1 MAWNE
6 VKSINTT
13 VNSYP
18 GYSTR
23 STSGGEPDPNGVYIA
38 GHYYLKFVGKLYVDS
53 ENSSHYRLQLT
64 CSVTNKYQNWGG
76 YWSSNGGYG
85 IKIEFSGNK
94 IHSQQI
100 NTPLSV
106 YSNPGTYST
115 FANVD
120 FDFNISSS
128 GTLKLKTQVFKGGAG
143 RVGSQSALP
152 ANCKGATASQGF
164 SGSYSNFIDYEIP
177 DPYKP
182 PSVNILDYNLIG
194 RLGYEDWWAKY
205 KVNKGTD
212 AIQWSR
218 IHVWRPNNTDY
229 NKDFNGNNSG
239 EIQHSYTVPSGDV
252 FEHGKKYSAEV
263 STYDGKNEVWTGR
276 WDIYTYT
283 WPDLSEFSINKSK
296 SGNSYTI
303 SGDQSWTVTLS
314 GTNNRNFNTLENE
327 FETHHYITNGS
338 NAWANKGNVTS
349 YTNNA
354 SYEGTQITDA
364 KDGQAVTYNVSRYA
378 SSPKYRTSKTAS
390 IIFYY
395 RPRYPATDYMY
406 YKNNTSGTNYPHGET
421 VVNDNTL
428 SGIYVKWNSTT
439 SDAKTYGTTKKDD
452 AGQVDGYRIELREKY
467 ANGTYSGV
475 YKTYYVSAGNAT
487 IPKADI
493 RKLVMQQIRITP
505 YYIHSSTE
513 KWYYNSPEWK
523 DFIILRSPL
532 NTPVI
537 SYPKN
542 NTTWHNRDLRVLFQ
556 LPVDPDKNEE
566 ESTYKYNN
574 VEIEVTNQVG
584 TKYYVCMRDTVGR
597 TSGGTVSNACFN
609 INNTSDAVNNLT
621 YQRKMVCAPSIA
633 SNYPFDSATKLKYRV
648 RVQSRWI
655 PTSAAPMWSAWSNQV
670 TINIATI
677 SFNPS
682 VGDYIMATHYNTMIT
697 KAKTAYD
704 VYPGFTWTKP
714 TNVVA
719 KSTIIKAD
727 QYKVPFASPV
737 GIKNFVNSGYGATFD
752 TGYEKAKFDYSGKIV
767 NFDPVAARY
776 EYVTALTDPRPNP
789 KGRDYIKMVYDWLN
803 YLKD

>member
-1 MAWNE
+1 MGSW
-6 VKSINTT
+6 SGST
-13 VNSYP
+13 VHRSP
-18 GYSTR
+18 TLRGSGSVSVSRSGSTI
-23 STSGGEPDPNGVYIA
+23 SVSGSASLRKASSSAMFGAGCGMDVAVLYNGNLKWHTAIKFQSA
-38 GHYYLKFVGKLYVDS
+38 GNG
-53 ENSSHYRLQLT
+53 
-64 CSVTNKYQNWGG
+64 
-76 YWSSNGGYG
+76 WSSLSAN
-85 IKIEFSGNK
+85 
-94 IHSQQI
+94 I
-100 NTPLSV
+100 NCSFDDNAAGTV
-106 YSNPGTYST
+106 TIRYVCYS
-115 FANVD
+115 
-120 FDFNISSS
+120 
-128 GTLKLKTQVFKGGAG
+128 
-143 RVGSQSALP
+143 
-152 ANCKGATASQGF
+152 
-164 SGSYSNFIDYEIP
+164 
-177 DPYKP
+177 DPYYAGFTAEGSCDRGFP
-182 PSVNILDYNLIG
+182 HTDVDNVSVGDYNPYSAPSVGIDSYNQIG
-194 RLGYEDWWAKY
+194 RRGYTDWWAKY
-205 KVNKGTD
+205 YITKGTD
-212 AIQWSR
+212 NIQWSR
-218 IHVWRPNNTDY
+218 IQLYDWNTDAWKWYTEIGGNNYNWQTNWYAVPNN
-229 NKDFNGNNSG
+229 NFN
-239 EIQHSYTVPSGDV
+239 
-252 FEHGKKYSAEV
+252 HGTQYRARV
-263 STYDGKNEVWTGR
+263 SSYDGKNEVWTNP
-276 WDIYTYT
+276 WAIYTYT
-283 WPDLSEFSINKSK
+283 WPDLSTFSINKAHNGS
-296 SGNSYTI
+296 SYTI
-303 SGDQSWTVTLS
+303 SGDQSWTVTLT

-338 NAWANKGNVTS
+338 NTWANKGNVTS

-378 SSPKYRTSKTAS
+378 PSPQYRTIKTTS

-395 RPRYPATDYMY
+395 RPRYPATNYAY
-406 YKNNTSGTNYPHGET
+406 YKNNASGTNYPHGET

-439 SDAKTYGTTKKDD
+439 SNAKTYGTTKKDD

-467 ANGTYSGV
+467 SNGTYSGV
-475 YKTYYVSAGNAT
+475 YKTYYVSAGNCT

-513 KWYYNSPEWK
+513 KWYYNSPVWE
-523 DFIILRSPL
+523 DFIILRSSL
-532 NTPVI
+532 NNPVI

-542 NTTWHNRDLRVLFQ
+542 NTTWHNRDLRILFQ
-556 LPVDPDKNEE
+556 LPIDPDKNEE

-574 VEIEVTNQVG
+574 VEVEVTNQVG

-597 TSGGTVSNACFN
+597 TPGGTISNACFN
-609 INNTSDAVNNLT
+609 IQNTSDANNNLT
-621 YQRKMVCAPSIA
+621 YQRKMVCAPSVA
-633 SNYPFDSATKLKYRV
+633 SNYPFDGATKLKYRV

-655 PTSAAPMWSAWSNQV
+655 PTSLAPMWSAWSNQV
-670 TINIATI
+670 TVNIATI

-682 VGDYIMATHYNTMIT
+682 VGDYIMANHYNTMIT

-714 TNVVA
+714 VNVVA